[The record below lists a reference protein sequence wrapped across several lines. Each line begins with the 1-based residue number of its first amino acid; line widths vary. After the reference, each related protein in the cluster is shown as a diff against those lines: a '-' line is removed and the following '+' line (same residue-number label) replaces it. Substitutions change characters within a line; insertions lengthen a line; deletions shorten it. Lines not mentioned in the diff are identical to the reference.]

1 MTTRTNAPQ
10 ASAAKSSSTPKLGAN
25 PSAGKA
31 VPHDVHR
38 RGDLALSVGQ
48 PVVELRPRVVGP
60 GRKELRY
67 IERQAG
73 LEADLQQ
80 AVERAAV
87 RDQSLEL
94 ARLMERGAGCCLDKL
109 EAKLVQQR
117 ERESR
122 LLVALGAMG
131 QELGGLRSQVAL
143 LSSARERPR
152 RSLLARLFGG

>member
-1 MTTRTNAPQ
+1 MNKLIININGTRHKDET
-10 ASAAKSSSTPKLGAN
+10 G
-25 PSAGKA
+25 
-31 VPHDVHR
+31 
-38 RGDLALSVGQ
+38 
-48 PVVELRPRVVGP
+48 
-60 GRKELRY
+60 
-67 IERQAG
+67 
-73 LEADLQQ
+73 
-80 AVERAAV
+80 
-87 RDQSLEL
+87 
-94 ARLMERGAGCCLDKL
+94 GCCLDKL